1 MTLNFCA
8 KCGEPRAAGMGF
20 CAKCGQAFAAP
31 PAPPFIAAPPAPPH
45 IVTPPDRPHR
55 AQTTDGSFLRTILLG
70 SVLAIGVVL
79 FGGPATEAP
88 SRLGLSFL
96 IVAPLVVFDLWRQQ
110 RRKEADARGEVRRPA
125 WLSERSAA
133 YRSGVVVLALVI
145 ITVALFVV
153 MKLVGG
159 L

>member
-31 PAPPFIAAPPAPPH
+31 PAPPFIAAPPAPPLL
-45 IVTPPDRPHR
+45 VTPPARQHL
-55 AQTTDGSFLRTILLG
+55 AQTEGNHFLRTILLG
-70 SVLAIGVVL
+70 IVLAILVVP
-79 FGGPATEAP
+79 FGGDATV
-88 SRLGLSFL
+88 LSLL
-96 IVAPLVVFDLWRQQ
+96 IIAALVAFDLWRQQ

-125 WLSERSAA
+125 WLSGRSAA
-133 YRSGVVVLALVI
+133 YRFGVVVLGFVVVTI
-145 ITVALFVV
+145 ILIVV
-153 MKLVGG
+153 MKLVGR